1 MGKNEIIEKRKK
13 DNKPIGR
20 WGRLHQ
26 EYLNK
31 NKPEIYQNLILS
43 NSIWNYL
50 DEINNI
56 AEKRMETLVDQI
68 SKELGISASLKD
80 KSKIEWVAKM
90 RDVVIIAEDIVL
102 EEIIYV

>member
-1 MGKNEIIEKRKK
+1 
-13 DNKPIGR
+13 
-20 WGRLHQ
+20 
-26 EYLNK
+26 
-31 NKPEIYQNLILS
+31 
-43 NSIWNYL
+43 
-50 DEINNI
+50 
-56 AEKRMETLVDQI
+56 METLVDQI

>member
-1 MGKNEIIEKRKK
+1 MEKNEIIEKRKN

-50 DEINNI
+50 DEINNK

-90 RDVVIIAEDIVL
+90 RDVVISAEDIVL

>member
-1 MGKNEIIEKRKK
+1 MPMKYRIAKSIIPMR
-13 DNKPIGR
+13 DTSNK
-20 WGRLHQ
+20 LY
-26 EYLNK
+26 EF
-31 NKPEIYQNLILS
+31 LILS

-50 DEINNI
+50 DEINNK